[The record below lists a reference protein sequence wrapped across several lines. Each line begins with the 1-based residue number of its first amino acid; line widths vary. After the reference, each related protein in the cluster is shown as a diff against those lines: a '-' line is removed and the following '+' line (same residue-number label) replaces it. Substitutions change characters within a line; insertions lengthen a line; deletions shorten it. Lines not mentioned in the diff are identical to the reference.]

1 MKKIFIVV
9 GILIILAI
17 IAFFVFKKDSIEPYV
32 PMDNS
37 GATTENVASVVG
49 ANNKFALDLYSLY
62 QSEDGNLFFS
72 PYSISSA
79 LAMTYE
85 GARGLTAEQM
95 QSVFYFP
102 EDEDR
107 RLGNASLYNLFN
119 EQGKSYE
126 LNIANAI
133 WIEKKFSFLDSF
145 LDIITN
151 YYGGAIEKMD
161 FIKNPDGSRIIINNW
176 VEERTN
182 NKIKDLI
189 PGGMIDS
196 LTRAVLT
203 NAIYFKGDW
212 VKEFNKED
220 TAELPFYVEEQE
232 PIYVEMMRKLDEPE
246 FNYMENNSLQMIEL
260 PYSGEELSMLILLPK
275 EDSLET
281 LEDKLSFN
289 KLNGWKN
296 SLRKREVNV
305 LIPKFKFESKYFM
318 ANDLSIL
325 GMPVAFSDQADF
337 SGMSVQEGLTI
348 DEVIHQAFVEVNEQG
363 TEAAAATAVVM
374 EAMSAGPSIG
384 PKILV
389 FKADHPFI
397 FIIQHNATGNIL
409 FMGRVNDPSVE

>member
-374 EAMSAGPSIG
+374 AGMSGGPSIG
-384 PKILV
+384 PKIFV